1 MAENLKY
8 LTGDQQAL
16 LFAVGRL
23 LTGAELQFVLIA
35 EPTKGQ
41 GSVMSNA
48 CPGCA
53 YDMLTSAIAG
63 AVKAAVNPACVVHE
77 PTLQ

>member
-1 MAENLKY
+1 MAENLKN

-16 LFAVGRL
+16 LFAIGRL
-23 LTGAELQFVLIA
+23 LTEAKLDFVLIA
-35 EPTKGQ
+35 APDKGQ

-53 YDMLTSAIAG
+53 YEMLTSAIAG
-63 AVKAAVNPACVVHE
+63 AIKAAVNPDSVVHDR
-77 PTLQ
+77 TLQ